1 MSVLKS
7 VRVPEE
13 ISEYILSYRGN
24 GFNQKF
30 VNIIRDARDSEEKR
44 LSNLKYIDYRIQ
56 ERQKILDEIDA
67 AVKQLQLKLRLL

>member
-1 MSVLKS
+1 MS
-7 VRVPEE
+7 VPEE
-13 ISEYILSYRGN
+13 IYEYILSYRGD

>member
-13 ISEYILSYRGN
+13 IYEYILTYRGD

>member
-13 ISEYILSYRGN
+13 IYEYILSYRGD

-44 LSNLKYIDYRIQ
+44 LSNLPDSG
-56 ERQKILDEIDA
+56 ETEDSG
-67 AVKQLQLKLRLL
+67 